1 MTPPSRYR
9 TLPPLPPPG
18 TEGAKIRVRSAG
30 ARDVGRL
37 VRFYNHLSPEA
48 RYRFHPFRFRPAEN
62 YVQFAALVGA
72 RAVLRPFMDRWPRA
86 IVGVVLAEIDGREAI
101 AGYGTMRGVIEPGVE
116 PSVRF
121 GFVVGDGFR
130 GYGVGPRLLR
140 GLGRLALAHGI
151 HRQIGNVFASDT
163 VAIRALTNFGVSFF
177 PTEWR
182 DPRAPQERN
191 LTTVADL
198 RVLLAHIDEDGNVRA
213 DSPRGPPVASLPP
226 EPSPRPTPG
235 HA

>member
-9 TLPPLPPPG
+9 SLPPLPPPAP
-18 TEGAKIRVRSAG
+18 EAAKVRVRSAG
-30 ARDVGRL
+30 LGDVARL

-62 YVQFAALVGA
+62 YLQYTSLVCA
-72 RAVLRPFMDRWPRA
+72 RAVLRPFMNRSPRL
-86 IVGVVLAEIDGREAI
+86 IVGIVLAEIEGQEPI

-121 GFVVGDGFR
+121 GFAVGDGYR

-140 GLGRLALAHGI
+140 GLGRLALDHGI

-177 PTEWR
+177 PTDWR

-198 RVLLAHIDEDGNVRA
+198 RVLLAHIDADGNVRPE
-213 DSPRGPPVASLPP
+213 SPRAPPVTNLPP
-226 EPSPRPTPG
+226 EPTPRPAAG